1 MKKINLETVVLLL
14 ACILSLLVAIFKIG
28 KINFESVIS
37 LISSIIFGILF
48 FRKFNKKSET

>member
-1 MKKINLETVVLLL
+1 MKKINLETVILFL
-14 ACILSLLVAIFKIG
+14 ACVLSLLVAIFKIG

-48 FRKFNKKSET
+48 FRKVNKKSET